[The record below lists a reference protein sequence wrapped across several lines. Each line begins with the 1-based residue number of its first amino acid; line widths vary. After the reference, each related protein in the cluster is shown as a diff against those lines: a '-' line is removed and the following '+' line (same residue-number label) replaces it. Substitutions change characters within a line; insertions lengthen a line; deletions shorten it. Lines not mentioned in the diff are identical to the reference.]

1 VAADGGLILA
11 SASAGRAA
19 ILRDAGLAFRQQSAD
34 VDERA
39 LEAEAVSAGGIDAGK
54 LALMLA
60 EAKALDVSGREPEA
74 LVIGADQLME
84 CGGVL
89 YHKPASAEAA
99 REQLSQLRGRTHS
112 LHAALCVARGGEV
125 LWRHLDRADLTMRD
139 FSDAFADA
147 YCRTEDEAVL
157 RAVGVY
163 RIEGPGVQLFSAIKG
178 DHFTI
183 MGLPL
188 LPLLGYLR
196 EIGWLAE

>member
-1 VAADGGLILA
+1 VAAEGGLILA

-19 ILRDAGLAFRQQSAD
+19 ILRGAGLEFRQQSAA

-39 LEAEAVSAGGIDAGK
+39 LEAQAVAAGGIDAGK

-60 EAKALDVSGREPEA
+60 EAKALDVSARESGA
-74 LVIGADQLME
+74 LIIGADQLME

-89 YHKPASAEAA
+89 FHKPAGVDAA
-99 REQLSQLRGRTHS
+99 RQQLAQLRGRTHS
-112 LHAALCVARGGEV
+112 LHAALCVARGGIV

-139 FSDAFADA
+139 FSDDFADA
-147 YCRTEDEAVL
+147 YCRSEDEAVL
-157 RAVGVY
+157 RAVGIY
-163 RIEGPGVQLFSAIKG
+163 RVEGPGVQLFSAIKG

-196 EIGWLAE
+196 DIGWLAS